1 MPAWRKRPRPGPAKL
16 GAMGVFDKWKNQ
28 LAERA
33 AKVAQEQGTAA
44 AKLAARKSAE
54 AALAAANAMVV
65 AKATRTL
72 DARIGRAC
80 FGELIGVLP
89 LDC

>member
-1 MPAWRKRPRPGPAKL
+1 VTAVKRVPSST
-16 GAMGVFDKWKNQ
+16 
-28 LAERA
+28 AE
-33 AKVAQEQGTAA
+33 VSPSTAA
-44 AKLAARKSAE
+44 DVGAPVPQIVSGVAALADVTVRK